1 MQMKKTKR
9 LKNKIIF
16 YVMAVSI
23 LLAVCVVKVMSEGS
37 IRSTNTVV
45 LDNMQITARIA
56 AQDISAN
63 LHLLTERMH
72 DLALEDVFSNPA
84 STPEEK
90 QTRLT
95 QASLQIE
102 FVWLSAYDV
111 NGNKLF
117 GDETAPASIA
127 DTGYYADLTETQNIV
142 IGDPYYENDI
152 VQLCVGAPFKEDDEV
167 TGYLIGSYKYDV
179 LNDVLSLLILGNT
192 GSSLLLNEEGM
203 VIGDLNLQ
211 NIIDKKTY
219 QDVFPTAKTNRLW
232 EDILSAQTGSALMK
246 LDEYRYY
253 VGYTPIPGTNWTLF
267 IHAPQWEFL
276 DTVVKTLEF
285 CIAGSLILLFI
296 AMIIIVPLASR
307 TSHSLSSAT
316 KRLQALAN
324 GNLTDEVTLSNSNDE
339 TRILTQA
346 LSQTITSLNDYIQ
359 NIQNSLGSLSHG
371 DYTIQIPDNFTGDFT
386 SIHDSLMNITDS
398 LNQTMQKMNQ
408 SSIDVNRNA
417 NTVSNFAK
425 RLTDGAINQSA
436 LLEELEQN
444 MLAITE
450 SIEKNKDNVLQME
463 TCSENAEEKTS
474 LGNKYMNSMLETMEQ
489 IHDAVD
495 EISKIS
501 RMVEK
506 ISLQT
511 NLLSFNASIE
521 ASRAG
526 EAGKGFAVVAQEIG
540 QLSTQTAEALQQTST
555 IISDAVTII
564 EKGLHTAKDT
574 ATAFQEIRE
583 VSKHYH
589 EISNRLADTVS
600 EQTSSVTYVNKNLD
614 SLKDINDS
622 NQVLAEETSKMAAN
636 SLKQSES
643 LKRYVSQVKL
653 KHMN

>member
-1 MQMKKTKR
+1 MKKTKR

-23 LLAVCVVKVMSEGS
+23 LLTVCVVKVMSEGS

-540 QLSTQTAEALQQTST
+540 QLSTQTAEALQQTGT

>member
-23 LLAVCVVKVMSEGS
+23 LLTVCVVKVMSEGS

-90 QTRLT
+90 QARLT

>member
-23 LLAVCVVKVMSEGS
+23 LLTVCVVKVMSEGS

-90 QTRLT
+90 QARLT

-152 VQLCVGAPFKEDDEV
+152 VQLCVGAPFKEDDAV

-417 NTVSNFAK
+417 NTVSDFAK

>member
-23 LLAVCVVKVMSEGS
+23 LLTVCVVKVMSEGS

-540 QLSTQTAEALQQTST
+540 QLSTQTAEALQQTGT

>member
-1 MQMKKTKR
+1 
-9 LKNKIIF
+9 
-16 YVMAVSI
+16 
-23 LLAVCVVKVMSEGS
+23 
-37 IRSTNTVV
+37 
-45 LDNMQITARIA
+45 
-56 AQDISAN
+56 
-63 LHLLTERMH
+63 
-72 DLALEDVFSNPA
+72 
-84 STPEEK
+84 
-90 QTRLT
+90 
-95 QASLQIE
+95 
-102 FVWLSAYDV
+102 
-111 NGNKLF
+111 
-117 GDETAPASIA
+117 
-127 DTGYYADLTETQNIV
+127 
-142 IGDPYYENDI
+142 
-152 VQLCVGAPFKEDDEV
+152 
-167 TGYLIGSYKYDV
+167 
-179 LNDVLSLLILGNT
+179 
-192 GSSLLLNEEGM
+192 
-203 VIGDLNLQ
+203 
-211 NIIDKKTY
+211 
-219 QDVFPTAKTNRLW
+219 
-232 EDILSAQTGSALMK
+232 
-246 LDEYRYY
+246 
-253 VGYTPIPGTNWTLF
+253 
-267 IHAPQWEFL
+267 
-276 DTVVKTLEF
+276 
-285 CIAGSLILLFI
+285 
-296 AMIIIVPLASR
+296 
-307 TSHSLSSAT
+307 
-316 KRLQALAN
+316 
-324 GNLTDEVTLSNSNDE
+324 
-339 TRILTQA
+339 
-346 LSQTITSLNDYIQ
+346 
-359 NIQNSLGSLSHG
+359 
-371 DYTIQIPDNFTGDFT
+371 
-386 SIHDSLMNITDS
+386 
-398 LNQTMQKMNQ
+398 
-408 SSIDVNRNA
+408 
-417 NTVSNFAK
+417 
-425 RLTDGAINQSA
+425 
-436 LLEELEQN
+436 

-614 SLKDINDS
+614 SLKEINDS
-622 NQVLAEETSKMAAN
+622 NQVLAEKTSKMAAN

>member
-1 MQMKKTKR
+1 MKRTKK

-23 LLAVCVVKVMSEGS
+23 LLAACIVKVMSEGS
-37 IRSTNTVV
+37 IRSTNAIV

-72 DLALEDVFSNPA
+72 DLALEDVFSNPD
-84 STPEEK
+84 STMDDK
-90 QTRLT
+90 QARLT
-95 QASLQIE
+95 TASLQIE

-117 GDETAPASIA
+117 GDEIAPASISETA
-127 DTGYYADLTETQNIV
+127 YYADLTQTQNIV
-142 IGDPYYENDI
+142 IGDPYYENDV
-152 VQLCVGAPFKEDDEV
+152 VQLCVGAPFKEGDEV

-179 LNDVLSLLILGNT
+179 LNDVLSLLILGDT
-192 GSSLLLNEEGM
+192 GSSFLLNEDGR
-203 VIGDLNLQ
+203 VIGDVNLQ
-211 NIIDKKTY
+211 NIIDNKTY
-219 QDVFPTAKTNRLW
+219 QDIFPASKNDSLW
-232 EDILSAQTGSALMK
+232 EDILCAQTGSALMK
-246 LDEYRYY
+246 LDKYRYY
-253 VGYTPIPGTNWTLF
+253 VGYTPVPGTNWTLF
-267 IHAPQWEFL
+267 IHAPQREFL
-276 DTVVKTLEF
+276 GTVIRTLEF
-285 CIAGSLILLFI
+285 CIAGSVVLLLL
-296 AMIIIVPLASR
+296 AMIIIIPVASK
-307 TSHSLSSAT
+307 TSRSLSSAT
-316 KRLQALAN
+316 VRLQALAN
-324 GNLTDEVTLSNSNDE
+324 GNLTDEVLPSKTNDE

-346 LSQTITSLNDYIQ
+346 LSQTITSLNNYIQ
-359 NIQNSLGSLSHG
+359 AIQSSLGSLSNG

-386 SIHDSLMNITDS
+386 SIRDSLINITNS

-408 SSIDVNRNA
+408 SSIDVNRNS
-417 NTVSNFAK
+417 NKVSDFAQ
-425 RLTDGAINQSA
+425 RLNDGAANQSA
-436 LLEELEQN
+436 LLEELDRN
-444 MLAITE
+444 MSAITA

-474 LGNKYMNSMLETMEQ
+474 LGNKHMQSMLKSMEQ

-540 QLSTQTAEALQQTST
+540 QLSTQTADALQQTGT

-564 EKGLHTAKDT
+564 EKGLHTAEET

-583 VSKHYH
+583 VSRQYL
-589 EISNRLADTVS
+589 EISNQLSDTVS
-600 EQTSSVTYVNKNLD
+600 EQTSSVSYVNRNLD
-614 SLKDINDS
+614 SLKEINDA
-622 NQVLAEETSKMAAN
+622 NQVLAEETSKMAAS
-636 SLKQSES
+636 SLEQSES
-643 LKRYVSQVKL
+643 LKQYVSQVKL
-653 KHMN
+653 KTTN

>member
-37 IRSTNTVV
+37 IRSTNAVV

-90 QTRLT
+90 QARLT

-152 VQLCVGAPFKEDDEV
+152 VQLCVGAPFKEDDTV

-203 VIGDLNLQ
+203 VIGDLDLQ

-232 EDILSAQTGSALMK
+232 EDILSDQTGSALMK

-267 IHAPQWEFL
+267 IHAPQREFL

-285 CIAGSLILLFI
+285 CIAGSLILLII

-307 TSHSLSSAT
+307 TSRSLSSAT

-324 GNLTDEVTLSNSNDE
+324 GNLTDEVTLSKSNDE

-359 NIQNSLGSLSHG
+359 NIQSSLGSLSHG

-511 NLLSFNASIE
+511 NLLSFNA
-521 ASRAG
+521 
-526 EAGKGFAVVAQEIG
+526 
-540 QLSTQTAEALQQTST
+540 
-555 IISDAVTII
+555 
-564 EKGLHTAKDT
+564 
-574 ATAFQEIRE
+574 
-583 VSKHYH
+583 
-589 EISNRLADTVS
+589 
-600 EQTSSVTYVNKNLD
+600 
-614 SLKDINDS
+614 
-622 NQVLAEETSKMAAN
+622 
-636 SLKQSES
+636 
-643 LKRYVSQVKL
+643 
-653 KHMN
+653 

>member
-1 MQMKKTKR
+1 
-9 LKNKIIF
+9 
-16 YVMAVSI
+16 MAVSI
-23 LLAVCVVKVMSEGS
+23 LLTVCVVKVMSEGS

-90 QTRLT
+90 QARLT